1 MGPDMLQDK
10 AAIVDLDGDIQNR
23 KKIKIK
29 PWVDNPTAQE
39 NFKKAMTLAEAMR
52 PKCEAHVSDANATVR
67 KSWKLLYYHTTFCM
81 MYADILLAHSLG
93 DLDKA
98 VALFKKMIDV
108 FSRIELE
115 IAGEFDLFLF
125 KQSVQNKL
133 GVTI

>member
-1 MGPDMLQDK
+1 
-10 AAIVDLDGDIQNR
+10 
-23 KKIKIK
+23 
-29 PWVDNPTAQE
+29 
-39 NFKKAMTLAEAMR
+39 
-52 PKCEAHVSDANATVR
+52 
-67 KSWKLLYYHTTFCM
+67 M